1 MASPSPPAS
10 FCSTMLRQTRS
21 STTRRA
27 SGQVVHFEVFREGFL
42 IFILLEGYLL
52 QYCLVFISRPTWASF
67 STQWCEGCV
76 GTYLQSKNQCWTFI
90 FYQWVT
96 WPSLQ
101 LQRTEMWG
109 CGLVEVHSGG
119 GMKSGQHE
127 PVGGGVAVER
137 YSKMIYLCYVVWIRC
152 QICLMFKYF
161 FIVNRKMDVFYL

>member
-52 QYCLVFISRPTWASF
+52 QYCLVFISGPWATF
-67 STQWCEGCV
+67 STWWYERYV
-76 GTYLQSKNQCWTFI
+76 GTYLQSKNQCWTLI

-96 WPSLQ
+96 WPSPKLQ
-101 LQRTEMWG
+101 SIAMWL
-109 CGLVEVHSGG
+109 CALMEVHSGG

-127 PVGGGVAVER
+127 PIGGGEAVDRFLKINFSLLNRER
-137 YSKMIYLCYVVWIRC
+137 EQEVGLILIWNLS
-152 QICLMFKYF
+152 
-161 FIVNRKMDVFYL
+161 